1 MQEMREWYN
10 GYRFSVRSQQ
20 NIYNSDMVLYYLDH
34 FKDYQTRPYQML
46 DVNIAPDYGKLK
58 QMFEVVNFQENK
70 GVLQTVLEQG
80 YIIAPLITQFSFS
93 RTFGSNELVNFLA
106 YMGNLTMDS
115 MAPGGI
121 KFKIPNKVI
130 EELYW
135 QYYADRLQSWAEI
148 PDESF
153 NIYQA
158 GLKMANDAD
167 YEPFFSLIKN
177 LLSRLSNRDFMNF
190 NEKQVKMVIIAY
202 LMLANI
208 FDVVS
213 EREVQ
218 GGGYPDLLLFKKS
231 NNPYDHHEFIIE
243 LKYLKKEQSSDLERV
258 KQEAKDQVLNYYKEE
273 KRLQSRPYLHLL
285 AVVVIKDEVFVEE
298 VKK

>member
-1 MQEMREWYN
+1 
-10 GYRFSVRSQQ
+10 
-20 NIYNSDMVLYYLDH
+20 
-34 FKDYQTRPYQML
+34 ML

-80 YIIAPLITQFSFS
+80 YITAPLITQFSFS
-93 RTFGSNELVNFLA
+93 RTFGSNELINFLA
-106 YMGNLTMDS
+106 YMGNLTMDGTD
-115 MAPGGI
+115 MTGRVR
-121 KFKIPNKVI
+121 FKIPNKVI

-135 QYYADRLQSWAEI
+135 QYYAEMVSKVSQMESKSYKIDQSIVELAKTGEYETFFHYIQEVLQ
-148 PDESF
+148 
-153 NIYQA
+153 N
-158 GLKMANDAD
+158 
-167 YEPFFSLIKN
+167 
-177 LLSRLSNRDFMNF
+177 LSNRDFMNF

-273 KRLQSRPYLHLL
+273 KRLQNKPYLHLL

-298 VKK
+298 VKRLNFPY